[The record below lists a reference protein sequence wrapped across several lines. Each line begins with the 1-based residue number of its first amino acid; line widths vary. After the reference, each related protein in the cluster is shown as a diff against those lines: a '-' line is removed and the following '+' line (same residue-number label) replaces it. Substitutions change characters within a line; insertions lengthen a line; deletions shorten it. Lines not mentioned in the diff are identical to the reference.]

1 MALKT
6 LSKAFWDSWWIV
18 FGLSLTKC
26 VILYN
31 ILVHLKSKILKLNA
45 RCLHQHES
53 TSIYF
58 IFTIK
63 LFFSPGHAK
72 INPQLYFTQ
81 LVEDNHGAFKTA
93 LLHQYLHSISLPP
106 TLTYEEKTNYLLVC
120 IICLID
126 TVCHH
131 VVQKVALL
139 DEAYCTEQL
148 MPACTK
154 KHHSGWLPYWTC
166 W

>member
-93 LLHQYLHSISLPP
+93 LLHQYLHSISPPPHSNIWRKNELPSR
-106 TLTYEEKTNYLLVC
+106 L
-120 IICLID
+120 
-126 TVCHH
+126 HH
-131 VVQKVALL
+131 
-139 DEAYCTEQL
+139 
-148 MPACTK
+148 
-154 KHHSGWLPYWTC
+154 LPYRHCLSPCCSKSSIARWSLLYWTAYASMHQETS
-166 W
+166 